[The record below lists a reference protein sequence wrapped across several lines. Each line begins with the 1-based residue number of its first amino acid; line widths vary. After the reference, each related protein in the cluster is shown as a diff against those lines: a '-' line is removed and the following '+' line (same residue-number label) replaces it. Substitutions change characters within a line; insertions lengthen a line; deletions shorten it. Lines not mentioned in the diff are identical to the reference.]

1 MNLDEMNLQ
10 QVEERLAALD
20 VEVREATEAEAV
32 EKAAEEKK
40 GLLERKAE
48 LQDLEQRKKTALE
61 LTAGTKAPDH
71 IIEIR
76 KEEKKMDF
84 SDMTLEQRIATPEY
98 RELWLS
104 RLQGKKIEKRENE
117 MGLNE
122 VGDVVPTITQERI
135 FNKLRDYVP
144 LLNEITLLQV
154 PGNVTFAVEGVKND
168 AAIHSENA
176 LITPAADTMTKI
188 TLGGY
193 EIVKILRISATIS
206 AMSINSFEG
215 WLVDNLAESIAEKIG
230 EYIIY
235 GDGDGEPKG
244 LDSAADYVDGTNA
257 VDWTNDNT
265 VTTAELIELVGYLK
279 PGYHRRAKFLM
290 NHKTYWAIVSKQE
303 NQKYSIM
310 TPDWKRL
317 LGYEILL
324 DDRVD
329 DYDIFFGDF
338 KKVVGNLAQNV
349 KVDRS
354 VESGFLNNSVDFRG
368 TAIFDCD
375 IATSEAFVKAGNAL
389 TAKTNLA

>member
-1 MNLDEMNLQ
+1 MKLDDMNLQ
-10 QVEERLAALD
+10 QVNERLAALD
-20 VEVREATEAEAV
+20 VEVRGAKTVEAV
-32 EKAAEEKK
+32 EAAAEEKK
-40 GLLERKAE
+40 SLLERKKE
-48 LQDLEQRKKTALE
+48 LEDLERRRQTALD
-61 LTAGTKAPDH
+61 LTVGAKTPDRV
-71 IIEIR
+71 IDIR
-76 KEEKKMDF
+76 KDENNMKF
-84 SDMTLEQRIATPEY
+84 SEMTLEQRIATPEY

-104 RLQGKKIEKRENE
+104 RLQGKKIEKRANE
-117 MGLNE
+117 MGLTE
-122 VGDVVPTITQERI
+122 VGDTVPTITQERI

-154 PGNVTFAVEGVKND
+154 PGNVSFAVEGVKND

-235 GDGDGEPKG
+235 GDGAGEPKG
-244 LDSAADYVDGTNA
+244 LDSAAVYTDGTNA

-290 NHKTYWAIVSKQE
+290 NHKTYWNIVSKQE

-324 DDRVD
+324 DDCVD

-354 VESGFLNNSVDFRG
+354 AESGFLNNSVDFRG

-389 TAKTNLA
+389 AAKTNLT

>member
-40 GLLERKAE
+40 GLLTRKAE
-48 LQDLEQRKKTALE
+48 LVDLEQRKKTALE
-61 LTAGTKAPDH
+61 LNTGEKQPDH

-76 KEEKKMDF
+76 KDEKKMDF
-84 SDMTLEQRIATPEY
+84 AKMTLEQRIATPEY

-104 RLQGKKIEKRENE
+104 KLQGKPIEKRDNE
-117 MGLNE
+117 MGMNE
-122 VGDVVPTITQERI
+122 VGDTVPTITQERI
-135 FNKLRDYVP
+135 FNKLREYVP

-154 PGNVTFAVEGVKND
+154 PGNVSFAVEGTKND
-168 AAIHSENA
+168 AAIHNENA

-193 EIVKILRISATIS
+193 EIVKVLRISATIS

-215 WLVDNLAESIAEKIG
+215 WLVENLAESIAEKIG

-235 GDGDGEPKG
+235 GDGNGEPKG
-244 LDSAADYVDGTNA
+244 LDSAANYVDGTNA
-257 VDWTNDNT
+257 VDWATDNT
-265 VTTAELIELVGYLK
+265 VTTAELIELAGYLK

-290 NHKTYWAIVSKQE
+290 NHKTYWAIVSKQD
-303 NQKYSIM
+303 NSKFSIM

-354 VESGFLNNSVDFRG
+354 IESGFLNNSVDFRG

-375 IATSEAFVKAGNAL
+375 IATSEAFVKAGTAL
-389 TAKTNLA
+389 AAKTNLS

>member
-1 MNLDEMNLQ
+1 MKLDDMNLQ
-10 QVEERLAALD
+10 QVNERLAALD
-20 VEVREATEAEAV
+20 VEVRGAKTVEAV
-32 EKAAEEKK
+32 EAAAEEKK
-40 GLLERKAE
+40 SLLERKKE
-48 LQDLEQRKKTALE
+48 LEDLERRRQTALD
-61 LTAGTKAPDH
+61 LTAGAKTPDRV
-71 IIEIR
+71 IDIR
-76 KEEKKMDF
+76 KDENNMKF
-84 SDMTLEQRIATPEY
+84 SEMTLEQRIATPEY
-98 RELWLS
+98 RDLWLAKLMG
-104 RLQGKKIEKRENE
+104 RNIEKRANE
-117 MGLNE
+117 MGLTE

-154 PGNVTFAVEGVKND
+154 PGNVTFAVEGTKND
-168 AAIHSENA
+168 AAIHAENT

-244 LDSAADYVDGTNA
+244 LDSAAVYTDGTNA

-303 NQKYSIM
+303 NQKFAIM

-338 KKVVGNLAQNV
+338 KKVVGNLAQNI

-354 VESGFLNNSVDFRG
+354 AESGFLNNSVDFRG

-389 TAKTNLA
+389 AAKTNLA

>member
-1 MNLDEMNLQ
+1 MNINDMNLHEVQ
-10 QVEERLAALD
+10 ERLAALD
-20 VEVREATEAEAV
+20 VEVREMTSAEDVDKAT
-32 EKAAEEKK
+32 EEKK
-40 GLLERKAE
+40 QLLERQKE
-48 LQDLEQRKKTALE
+48 LLDLEQRKKTALE
-61 LTAGTKAPDH
+61 LSEGNGEAKV
-71 IIEIR
+71 IETR
-76 KEEKKMDF
+76 KEETKMDL
-84 SDMTLEQRIATPEY
+84 SKMTMEQRIATPEY
-98 RELWLS
+98 RDLWLAKLMG
-104 RLQGKKIEKRENE
+104 RNIEKRDNE
-117 MGLNE
+117 MGLTE
-122 VGDVVPTITQERI
+122 VGDVVPTLTQERI

-154 PGNVTFAVEGVKND
+154 PGNVTFVVEGTKND
-168 AAIHSENA
+168 AAIHAENT

-188 TLGGY
+188 TLGGF
-193 EIVKILRISATIS
+193 EIVKVLRISATIK
-206 AMSINSFEG
+206 AMSIPSFET
-215 WLVDNLAESIAEKIG
+215 WLVDNLAESIADKIG

-235 GDGDGEPKG
+235 GDGNGEPKG
-244 LDSAADYVDGTNA
+244 LDSAAVYTDGTNA

-290 NHKTYWAIVSKQE
+290 NHKTYWSVVSKQE

-338 KKVVGNLAQNV
+338 KKVVGNLSQNIV
-349 KVDRS
+349 VDRS
-354 VESGFLNNSVDFRG
+354 AESGFLNNAIDFRG

-375 IATSEAFVKAGNAL
+375 IATGEAFVKAGNAL
-389 TAKTNLA
+389 GAKTNLA

>member
-1 MNLDEMNLQ
+1 MKLDDMNLQ
-10 QVEERLAALD
+10 QVNERLAVLD
-20 VEVREATEAEAV
+20 VEVRGAKTVEAV
-32 EKAAEEKK
+32 EAATEEKK
-40 GLLERKAE
+40 SLLERKKE
-48 LQDLEQRKKTALE
+48 LEDLERRRQTALD
-61 LTAGTKAPDH
+61 LTVGAKTPDRV
-71 IIEIR
+71 IDIR
-76 KEEKKMDF
+76 KDENNMKF
-84 SDMTLEQRIATPEY
+84 SEMTLEQRIATPEY

-104 RLQGKKIEKRENE
+104 RLQGKKIEKRANE
-117 MGLNE
+117 MGLTE
-122 VGDVVPTITQERI
+122 VGDTVPTITQERI

-154 PGNVTFAVEGVKND
+154 PGNVSFAVEGVKND

-235 GDGDGEPKG
+235 GDGAGEPKG
-244 LDSAADYVDGTNA
+244 LDSAAVYTDGTNA

-290 NHKTYWAIVSKQE
+290 NHKTYWNIVSKQE

-354 VESGFLNNSVDFRG
+354 AESGFLNNSVDFRG

-389 TAKTNLA
+389 AAKTNLT

>member
-48 LQDLEQRKKTALE
+48 LVDLEQRKQTALE

-104 RLQGKKIEKRENE
+104 RLQGKKIEKRDYE
-117 MGLNE
+117 MGLE
-122 VGDVVPTITQERI
+122 QVGAVVPTITQERI

-154 PGNVTFAVEGVKND
+154 PGNVTFAVEDVKN
-168 AAIHSENA
+168 AADIHDENT
-176 LITPAADTMTKI
+176 LITPAADTMTNI

-244 LDSAADYVDGTNA
+244 LDSAVAYTNDSNG
-257 VDWTNDNT
+257 VDWATNDT
-265 VTTAELIELVGYLK
+265 VTTPELIELVGYLK

-354 VESGFLNNSVDFRG
+354 MESGFLNNSVDFRG

-375 IATSEAFVKAGNAL
+375 IATDEAFVKAGNDL
-389 TAKTNLA
+389 TAKTNV

>member
-1 MNLDEMNLQ
+1 MDRLKEI
-10 QVEERLAALD
+10 EKRLA
-20 VEVREATEAEAV
+20 EI
-32 EKAAEEKK
+32 
-40 GLLERKAE
+40 KAE
-48 LQDLEQRKKTALE
+48 LEKDGVDIDALEQEVKE
-61 LTAGTKAPDH
+61 LT
-71 IIEIR
+71 EER
-76 KEEKKMDF
+76 KEILEKIEKRNKIIKDIADGAGAPVPNF
-84 SDMTLEQRIATPEY
+84 LPTETRKSISDMTYEQRIATPEY

-104 RLQGKKIEKRENE
+104 RLMGKKIEKRNNE
-117 MGLNE
+117 MGINE
-122 VGDVVPTITQERI
+122 VGDTIPTLTQDRI
-135 FNKLRDYVP
+135 FNKLREYVP

-154 PGNVTFAVEGVKND
+154 PGNVTFVVEGTKND

-193 EIVKILRISATIS
+193 EIVKVLRISATIA
-206 AMSINSFEG
+206 AMSIDAFEN

-235 GDGDGEPKG
+235 GDGNGEPKG
-244 LDSAADYVDGTNA
+244 LDSAATYTDGTNA
-257 VDWTNDNT
+257 VDWATDNT
-265 VTTAELIELVGYLK
+265 ITTTELVELVSYLK

-290 NHKTYWAIVSKQE
+290 NHKTFWAIVSKQD

-310 TPDWKRL
+310 TPDYKRL

-338 KKVVGNLAQNV
+338 KKVVGNLSQGIR
-349 KVDRS
+349 VDRS
-354 VESGFLNNSVDFRG
+354 SESGFLNNAIDFRG

-375 IATSEAFVKAGNAL
+375 IATGEAFVKAGNELA
-389 TAKTNLA
+389 AKTNLA

>member
-1 MNLDEMNLQ
+1 MKLDDMNLQ
-10 QVEERLAALD
+10 QVNERLAALD
-20 VEVREATEAEAV
+20 VEVRGAKTVEAV
-32 EKAAEEKK
+32 EAAAEEKK
-40 GLLERKAE
+40 SLLERKKE
-48 LQDLEQRKKTALE
+48 LEDLERRRQTALD
-61 LTAGTKAPDH
+61 LTAGAKTPDRV
-71 IIEIR
+71 IDIR
-76 KEEKKMDF
+76 KDENNMKF
-84 SDMTLEQRIATPEY
+84 SEMTLEQRIATPEY

-104 RLQGKKIEKRENE
+104 RLQGKKIEKRVNE
-117 MGLNE
+117 MGLTE
-122 VGDVVPTITQERI
+122 VGDTVPTITQERI

-154 PGNVTFAVEGVKND
+154 PGNVSFAVEGVKND

-244 LDSAADYVDGTNA
+244 LDSAAVYTDGTNA

-290 NHKTYWAIVSKQE
+290 NHKTYWNIVSKQE

-324 DDRVD
+324 DDRVND
-329 DYDIFFGDF
+329 FNIFFGDF

-349 KVDRS
+349 EVKRS
-354 VESGFLNNSVDFRG
+354 EASGFLNNAVDFRG
-368 TAIFDCD
+368 TAIFDCKV
-375 IATSEAFVKAGNAL
+375 AVGEAFVKAGNTL
-389 TAKTNLA
+389 

>member
-1 MNLDEMNLQ
+1 MELDNMTLQ
-10 QVEERLAALD
+10 QVEERLTALD
-20 VEVREATEAEAV
+20 IEVRSFTEAAQV
-32 EKAAEEKK
+32 DAATEEKK
-40 GLLERKAE
+40 QLLTRKAE
-48 LQDLEQRKKTALE
+48 LVDLEKRKQTALE

-84 SDMTLEQRIATPEY
+84 SKMTLEQRIATPEY

-104 RLQGKKIEKRENE
+104 KLQGKPIEKRTNE
-117 MGLNE
+117 MGLTE
-122 VGDVVPTITQERI
+122 VGDTVPTLTQERI

-154 PGNVTFAVEGVKND
+154 PGNVSFAVESTKND
-168 AAIHSENA
+168 ADIHSENA
-176 LITPAADTMTKI
+176 LVTPAADTMTKI

-193 EIVKILRISATIS
+193 EIVKVLRISATIN
-206 AMSINSFEG
+206 AMSINSFES
-215 WLVDNLAESIAEKIG
+215 WLIENLAESIAEKIG

-235 GDGDGEPKG
+235 GDGVDEPKG
-244 LDSAADYVDGTNA
+244 LDSAAVYSDGTNA
-257 VDWTNDNT
+257 VDWATDDT
-265 VTTAELIELVGYLK
+265 VTSPELIELVGYLK

-290 NHKTYWAIVSKQE
+290 NHKTYWAIVSKQD
-303 NQKYSIM
+303 NSKFSIM

-375 IATSEAFVKAGNAL
+375 IATGEAFVKAGTAL
-389 TAKTNLA
+389 AAKTNLA

>member
-290 NHKTYWAIVSKQE
+290 NHKTYWAIVSKQDDS
-303 NQKYSIM
+303 KFSIM

-375 IATSEAFVKAGNAL
+375 IATGEAFVKAGNAL